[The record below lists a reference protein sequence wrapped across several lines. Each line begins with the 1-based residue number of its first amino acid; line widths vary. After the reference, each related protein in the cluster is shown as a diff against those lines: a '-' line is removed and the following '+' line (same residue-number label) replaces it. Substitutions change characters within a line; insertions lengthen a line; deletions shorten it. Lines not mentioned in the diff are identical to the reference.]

1 MEEKLLFAIGELI
14 GKMARKNMLKPVTS
28 SIGTVFEE
36 STEDWI
42 SGKVQNVVKSAVS
55 NASLVGL
62 GSGFLNLIPAVGTT
76 INVAALAGIT
86 WKMYYDIN
94 QCLGISFSENTC
106 KSIASGVASNLGGT
120 VAGSATTALLGAIPF
135 FGAFISAFGNAIV
148 NRSVLYA
155 SAIIYV
161 NILSNWADTGNLD
174 VETIPA
180 YNPQKAQTLGIQS
193 FILALISILCFA
205 YCFNNIDYT
214 SYEREG
220 LFSIQYTAY
229 DYNYLWYFL
238 GISAISCTF
247 GLFLTLG
254 NLADEFGKKYEGWT
268 KFGAIAIT
276 MLLIAIAATIT
287 YLGYNYCSDHKSGTF
302 TWYCIG
308 LGVIIYA
315 IMGLYILY
323 GLIVNCKITAILP
336 ILLIIVA
343 LSCYYYCFRHD
354 AYTIHEEEWIFGKYD
369 AHTYNKTWYILGIIA
384 LITTYIFCGSFF
396 EQLKYNEDKNENKIG
411 SVVISLILVAICA
424 TITYFGFNYCYDNK
438 AGYTWFVIGITTIAA
453 GIGCFK
459 AIGYFFNSLS
469 K

>member
-1 MEEKLLFAIGELI
+1 MEDKLLFAIGELI

-28 SIGTVFEE
+28 SIGAAFEE
-36 STEDWI
+36 STEDLI
-42 SGKVQNVVKSAVS
+42 SDKVQNVVKSAVS

-62 GSGFLNLIPAVGTT
+62 GSGFLNLIPTVGST

-86 WKMYYDIN
+86 WKMYYNIN
-94 QCLGISFSENTC
+94 QCLGISFSQNTC

-161 NILSNWADTGNLD
+161 NILSNWADTGNLN
-174 VETIPA
+174 VETVPA

-193 FILALISILCFA
+193 FMLALISILCFA

-214 SYEREG
+214 TYEDEI
-220 LFSIQYTAY
+220 LSIKYTAY
-229 DYNYLWYFL
+229 DYNYWWYFL
-238 GISAISCTF
+238 GISAITCTF
-247 GLFLTLG
+247 GLFLTLA
-254 NLADEFGKKYEGWT
+254 NLADEFGKKYQGWT

-276 MLLIAIAATIT
+276 VLLFAIAATIT

-315 IMGLYILY
+315 IIGLYILY
-323 GLIVNCKITAILP
+323 GLIKNCKIEAIAP
-336 ILLIIVA
+336 ILLAIIA
-343 LSCYYYCFRHD
+343 FACYYYCFGHD
-354 AYTIHEEEWIFGKYD
+354 AYTVMKKSGYLENTMPTLTTKH
-369 AHTYNKTWYILGIIA
+369 GI
-384 LITTYIFCGSFF
+384 S
-396 EQLKYNEDKNENKIG
+396 
-411 SVVISLILVAICA
+411 
-424 TITYFGFNYCYDNK
+424 
-438 AGYTWFVIGITTIAA
+438 
-453 GIGCFK
+453 
-459 AIGYFFNSLS
+459 
-469 K
+469 